1 MPALRFRSKMDSE
14 LIISNGVKILYEDN
28 HLIVAVKPAG
38 VLSQSDGSNAPD
50 MLTILKAYIKD
61 KYNKPGEVYL
71 GLVHRLD
78 RPVSGVMVFART
90 SKAASRLSEQI
101 RTRKVAKIYR
111 AVVQGIMKGSG
122 CLDNYILKDASSNT
136 VTVHDREVPGSKHA
150 VLDYKT
156 VKNSDDRSLVEIKL
170 GTGRSHQIRAQ
181 FANSGHPLLGDRRY
195 GDTALWDGDI
205 ALQAFRLEFDH
216 PTKGDR
222 MVFEI
227 SAPECEPWVSIA
239 P

>member
-1 MPALRFRSKMDSE
+1 MDGE

-38 VLSQSDGSNAPD
+38 VLSQSDGSDAPD

-61 KYNKPGEVYL
+61 KYSKPGEVYL

-101 RTRKVAKIYR
+101 RTRRVEKLYR
-111 AVVQGIMKGSG
+111 AVVQGRLEGTGS
-122 CLDNYILKDASSNT
+122 LENYILKDPSANK
-136 VTVHDREVPGSKHA
+136 VTVYDREVPGAKHA
-150 VLDYKT
+150 VLEYRS
-156 VKNSDDRSLVEIKL
+156 VMASDDRSLIEIRL
-170 GTGRSHQIRAQ
+170 GTGRAHQIRAQ
-181 FANSGHPLLGDRRY
+181 FANAGHPLLGDRRY
-195 GDTALWDGDI
+195 GNTVLRDGDI
-205 ALQAFRLEFDH
+205 CLQSFKLAFDH
-216 PTKGDR
+216 PTKGER
-222 MVFEI
+222 MSFEI
-227 SAPECEPWVSIA
+227 PSPDCEPWVSVA

>member
-1 MPALRFRSKMDSE
+1 MDGE

-38 VLSQSDGSNAPD
+38 VLSQSDGSDAPD

-61 KYNKPGEVYL
+61 KYSKPGEVYL

-101 RTRKVAKIYR
+101 RTRRVEKFYR
-111 AVVQGIMKGSG
+111 AVVQGRLEGTGS
-122 CLDNYILKDASSNT
+122 LENYILKDPSANK
-136 VTVHDREVPGSKHA
+136 VTVYDREVPGAKHA
-150 VLDYKT
+150 VLEYRS
-156 VKNSDDRSLVEIKL
+156 VRASDDMSLIEIRL
-170 GTGRSHQIRAQ
+170 GTGRAHQIRAQ
-181 FANSGHPLLGDRRY
+181 FANAGHPLLGDRRY
-195 GDTALWDGDI
+195 GNTVLWDGDI
-205 ALQAFRLEFDH
+205 CLQSFKLAFDH
-216 PTKGDR
+216 PTKGER
-222 MVFEI
+222 MTFEI
-227 SAPECEPWVSIA
+227 PSPECEPWVSVA

>member
-1 MPALRFRSKMDSE
+1 MDGE

-38 VLSQSDGSNAPD
+38 VLSQSDGSDAPD

-61 KYNKPGEVYL
+61 KYSKSGEVYL

-101 RTRKVAKIYR
+101 RTRRVEKLYR
-111 AVVQGIMKGSG
+111 AVVQGRLEGTG
-122 CLDNYILKDASSNT
+122 RLENYILKDPSANK
-136 VTVHDREVPGSKHA
+136 VTVYDREVPGAKHA
-150 VLDYKT
+150 VLEYRS
-156 VKNSDDRSLVEIKL
+156 VRASDVRSLIEIRL
-170 GTGRSHQIRAQ
+170 GTGRAHQIRAQ
-181 FANSGHPLLGDRRY
+181 FANAGHPLLGDRRY
-195 GDTALWDGDI
+195 GNTVLRDGDI
-205 ALQAFRLEFDH
+205 CLQSFKLAFDH
-216 PTKGDR
+216 PTKGER
-222 MVFEI
+222 MSFEI
-227 SAPECEPWVSIA
+227 PSPDCEPWVSVA

>member
-1 MPALRFRSKMDSE
+1 MDGE

-38 VLSQSDGSNAPD
+38 VLSQSDGSDAPD

-61 KYNKPGEVYL
+61 KYSKPGEVYL

-101 RTRKVAKIYR
+101 RTRRVEKFYR
-111 AVVQGIMKGSG
+111 AVVQGRLEGTGS
-122 CLDNYILKDASSNT
+122 LENYILKDPSANK
-136 VTVHDREVPGSKHA
+136 VTVYDREVPGAKHA
-150 VLDYKT
+150 VLEYRS
-156 VKNSDDRSLVEIKL
+156 VRASDDRSLIEIRL
-170 GTGRSHQIRAQ
+170 GTGRAHQIRAQ
-181 FANSGHPLLGDRRY
+181 FANAGHPLLGDRRY
-195 GDTALWDGDI
+195 GNTELWDGDI
-205 ALQAFRLEFDH
+205 CLQSFRLAFDH
-216 PTKGDR
+216 PTKGER
-222 MVFEI
+222 MTFEI
-227 SAPECEPWVSIA
+227 PSPECEPWVSVA